1 MKSIGSDL
9 PGQGGVLAFAG
20 RHRRVLHPMTGARTS
35 VRAPRRDCPVQSL
48 ASSLAACRMLKAD
61 RARSFLLIR
70 PQTYA
75 ARREQGRVNVCI
87 AAFREGCSVSS
98 MLSRTVLAACQ
109 SVRCSL
115 SRTASSLVPAST
127 ARRPA
132 ALSRESVRQTAHRY
146 PAVFSRFAAARPLF
160 LWDEQALT
168 PFFFRKTSSVAK
180 GPAENCRIEALS
192 DSTYIAFCDAYTWN
206 LCSICNT

>member
-87 AAFREGCSVSS
+87 AAFREGFAHGIGRVPICEVFP
-98 MLSRTVLAACQ
+98 LSY
-109 SVRCSL
+109 
-115 SRTASSLVPAST
+115 SLVTSASLHGAEAGCPFT
-127 ARRPA
+127 GERA
-132 ALSRESVRQTAHRY
+132 ADSSSISRCFFPFR
-146 PAVFSRFAAARPLF
+146 SRKATIPL
-160 LWDEQALT
+160 
-168 PFFFRKTSSVAK
+168 
-180 GPAENCRIEALS
+180 G
-192 DSTYIAFCDAYTWN
+192 
-206 LCSICNT
+206 